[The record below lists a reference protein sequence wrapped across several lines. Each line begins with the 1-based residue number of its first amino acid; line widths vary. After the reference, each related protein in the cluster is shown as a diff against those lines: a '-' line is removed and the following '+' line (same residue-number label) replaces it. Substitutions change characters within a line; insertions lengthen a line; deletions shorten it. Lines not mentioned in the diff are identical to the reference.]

1 MLMLLSLTGQPL
13 DAAVIR
19 ALTRY
24 APALLSTTSALLM
37 AASILIAPSADAATP
52 TASQLQQL
60 KQLPRAQQEQ
70 LARQYGLDLD
80 SLSTSSIDNGQRNA
94 KKAPQYPERIGG
106 TDTVAED
113 RLQRESR
120 TDRDGALKP
129 FGYAFFDGKPA
140 SMASIFDLPLPNDYQ
155 IGPGDTLDI
164 QVFGKEN
171 QQYDLTVKRDGDI
184 HFPKY
189 GPMQVAGETF
199 GEVREQIKAMFEQRV
214 IGVNVTVDIGAM
226 RTMQVYL
233 AGDVKQPGAYTVNGL
248 TTVTQAL
255 LASGGI
261 KTSGSLRDIQLKR
274 NGKVIETLDLYDLL
288 LSGDSSNDVR
298 LLKGD
303 TLFVPARGDQV
314 AVEGEVLRPALYEL
328 NGPTTLASAINMAGG
343 ALPEGYL
350 SSVSVKRVTESG
362 IQQFSL
368 DMSTAKGQSFM
379 VKNGDDIKIAKSN
392 DALDNAVVLRGE
404 VVRQGAYN
412 FESGMTIADLVSN
425 AQRDLKPTADLNYAL
440 VVREID
446 AERNIEVLQF
456 KLGRAIDQPN
466 SSDNLRLQQGDQV
479 FVFNNGIDSEFWDKT
494 DDSHRQKSQLNP
506 SLYQQSI
513 DDPKNTINQE
523 MGAYPQD
530 ARSQRS
536 RQNRQRTEQQKS
548 GENRISRALI
558 DPTTGAEVQLQNIH
572 KQPQLVKALNQQDE
586 QGQPSRREQE
596 LEPIIERLKG
606 QANIESN
613 AAIVEVSGAVKYP
626 GVYPLPANASFEQ
639 LLDAAGGLTEAA
651 YLRQAEITRRQVV
664 DDRLTVR
671 HYPIDLKEA
680 LKSEGPRFA
689 IHRQDRINIK
699 TKPNWHKDNTVE
711 LQGEVRF
718 PGVYAFERGETI
730 QDVIER
736 AGGLTE
742 FAYPKGAVFSRE
754 RLKRQEEERL
764 KMLNRQLQQEISSLA
779 LRRQTSSAQYTTSPS
794 EALSLAE
801 ELQNAEAVG
810 RMVISL
816 PRALEGDDV
825 ANIMIEN
832 GDKLYVPPK
841 NPVVS
846 IMGEV
851 QFTSNQLFE
860 PGMTV
865 SDYIESAGGTK
876 QQADTDRIYVV
887 RADGSV
893 MMPNNSFWFSRSQK
907 QLEPGDTIIVPIDTD
922 YLDGLSTASTATQI
936 LYQMGVAWKAVKD

>member
-1 MLMLLSLTGQPL
+1 MLLSSIGQPL

-24 APALLSTTSALLM
+24 APAVLSTTSALLM

-80 SLSTSSIDNGQRNA
+80 SLSTSSSDNGQRNA

-171 QQYDLTVKRDGDI
+171 QQYELTVKRDGDI

-303 TLFVPARGDQV
+303 TLFVPARGAQV
-314 AVEGEVLRPALYEL
+314 AIEGEVLRPALYEL
-328 NGPTTLASAINMAGG
+328 NGSTTLSKAINMAGG

-368 DMSTAKGQSFM
+368 DMSTAKGQSFI

-412 FESGMTIADLVSN
+412 FEPGMTIADLVSN

-446 AERNIEVLQF
+446 AERNTEVLQF
-456 KLGRAIDQPN
+456 KLGRAIDQPE
-466 SSDNLRLQQGDQV
+466 SSDNLRLQQDDQV
-479 FVFNNGIDSEFWDKT
+479 FVFNNGIDSKFWDKT
-494 DDSHRQKSQLNP
+494 QYIELAQDTREVQSQDTLSKRHSNTNP
-506 SLYQQSI
+506 SQFDETRQDDVYI
-513 DDPKNTINQE
+513 DQ
-523 MGAYPQD
+523 A
-530 ARSQRS
+530 
-536 RQNRQRTEQQKS
+536 
-548 GENRISRALI
+548 
-558 DPTTGAEVQLQNIH
+558 TGAEIQTQN
-572 KQPQLVKALNQQDE
+572 KQNQAKLAKTLAERDE
-586 QGQPSRREQE
+586 EGQTSLREQE
-596 LEPIIERLKG
+596 LEPIIERLKD

-680 LKSEGPRFA
+680 LKGEGPRFA

-764 KMLNRQLQQEISSLA
+764 KMLNRQLQREISSLA

-893 MMPNNSFWFSRSQK
+893 MMPNNSYWFSRSQK

>member
-1 MLMLLSLTGQPL
+1 MRG
-13 DAAVIR
+13 
-19 ALTRY
+19 LTRC
-24 APALLSTTSALLM
+24 APALLSCAPALLLG
-37 AASILIAPSADAATP
+37 AAMLTTAPHAEAATP

-70 LARQYGLDLD
+70 LARQYGVDLD
-80 SLSTSSIDNGQRNA
+80 SLSTSSSDNEQQNA
-94 KKAPQYPERIGG
+94 NTTPETPERIGG
-106 TDTVAED
+106 EQSQSDNIRHPGKASSQDDDT
-113 RLQRESR
+113 
-120 TDRDGALKP
+120 LKP

-140 SMASIFDLPLPNDYQ
+140 SMASVDDLPLPSDYQ

-171 QQYDLTVKRDGDI
+171 QQYDLTVKRDGNI

-199 GEVREQIKAMFEQRV
+199 GKVREQIKAMFEQRV
-214 IGVNVTVDIGAM
+214 IGVDVTVDIGAM

-288 LSGDSSNDVR
+288 LAGDSSNDVR

-303 TLFVPARGDQV
+303 TLFVPARGAQV
-314 AVEGEVLRPALYEL
+314 AIEGEVLRPALYEL

-368 DMSTAKGQSFM
+368 DMSTSKGQAFT
-379 VKNGDDIKIAKSN
+379 VKNGDDIKIAQSN

-412 FESGMTIADLVSN
+412 FEPGMTIADLVSN

-456 KLGRAIDQPN
+456 KLGQAIDHPS

-479 FVFNNGIDSEFWDKT
+479 FVFNNGIDSQYWDQ
-494 DDSHRQKSQLNP
+494 RQSAKVDKSRLNRKGNGG
-506 SLYQQSI
+506 SYI
-513 DDPKNTINQE
+513 DAE
-523 MGAYPQD
+523 
-530 ARSQRS
+530 
-536 RQNRQRTEQQKS
+536 
-548 GENRISRALI
+548 
-558 DPTTGAEVQLQNIH
+558 TGAEVQSQTKQNES
-572 KQPQLVKALNQQDE
+572 KLAKKLAERDDE
-586 QGQPSRREQE
+586 GERSLREQE
-596 LEPIIERLKG
+596 LEPIIERLKD
-606 QANIESN
+606 QANNQYN
-613 AAIVEVSGAVKYP
+613 AAIVELGGAVKYP
-626 GVYPLPANASFEQ
+626 GVYPLPTNASFEQ

-664 DDRLTVR
+664 EGRLTVR
-671 HYPIDLKEA
+671 HYPVDLNKA
-680 LKSEGPRFA
+680 IKGEGPQFA

-699 TKPNWHKDNTVE
+699 TKPNWHKNNTIE

-736 AGGLTE
+736 AGGLTK
-742 FAYPKGAVFSRE
+742 FAYPKGSVFSRE

-936 LYQMGVAWKAVKD
+936 LYQIGVAWQAVKD

>member
-1 MLMLLSLTGQPL
+1 MLTLSSSITRPL
-13 DAAVIR
+13 GATVMR
-19 ALTRY
+19 GMTRC
-24 APALLSTTSALLM
+24 APALLSCAPALLLG
-37 AASILIAPSADAATP
+37 AAMLTTAPHAEAATP

-70 LARQYGLDLD
+70 LARQYGVDLD
-80 SLSTSSIDNGQRNA
+80 SLSTNNSDKDAQNA
-94 KKAPQYPERIGG
+94 NKAPDTPERIGG
-106 TDTVAED
+106 EQNQSDNVRHPGKASNQD
-113 RLQRESR
+113 
-120 TDRDGALKP
+120 DDALKP

-140 SMASIFDLPLPNDYQ
+140 SMASVDDLPLPNDYQ

-171 QQYDLTVKRDGDI
+171 QQYDLTVKRDGNI

-189 GPMQVAGETF
+189 GPMQVAGQTF
-199 GEVREQIKAMFEQRV
+199 GKVREQIKAMFEQRV
-214 IGVNVTVDIGAM
+214 IGVDVTVGIGAM

-261 KTSGSLRDIQLKR
+261 KTSGSLRNIQLKR
-274 NGKVIETLDLYDLL
+274 NGKIIETLDLYDLL
-288 LSGDSSNDVR
+288 LAGDSSNDVR

-303 TLFVPARGDQV
+303 TLFVPARGAQV

-328 NGPTTLASAINMAGG
+328 NGSTTLSKAINMAGG

-368 DMSTAKGQSFM
+368 DMSTAKGQGFT

-412 FESGMTIADLVSN
+412 FEPGMTIADLVSN
-425 AQRDLKPTADLNYAL
+425 TQRDLKPTADLNYAL

-456 KLGRAIDQPN
+456 KLGQAIDHPN

-479 FVFNNGIDSEFWDKT
+479 FVFNNGIDSTFWDKT
-494 DDSHRQKSQLNP
+494 PSIEVDDDTRESQSRVTLSKGHRNTRPSQFGER
-506 SLYQQSI
+506 QQ
-513 DDPKNTINQE
+513 DDV
-523 MGAYPQD
+523 Y
-530 ARSQRS
+530 
-536 RQNRQRTEQQKS
+536 
-548 GENRISRALI
+548 I
-558 DPTTGAEVQLQNIH
+558 DPATGAEVQTQ
-572 KQPQLVKALNQQDE
+572 NQQNQATLAKKLAERDDE
-586 QGQPSRREQE
+586 GERSLREQE
-596 LEPIIERLKG
+596 LEPIIDRLKD
-606 QANIESN
+606 QANNQYN
-613 AAIVEVSGAVKYP
+613 AAIVELGGAVKYP

-664 DDRLTVR
+664 DGRLTVR
-671 HYPIDLKEA
+671 HYPIDVSKA
-680 LKSEGPRFA
+680 IKGEGPQLT
-689 IHRQDRINIK
+689 IQRQDRINIK
-699 TKPNWHKDNTVE
+699 TKPNWHKDNTIE

-730 QDVIER
+730 KDVIER

-742 FAYPKGAVFSRE
+742 FAYPKGSVFSRE

-816 PRALEGDDV
+816 PRALKGDEV
-825 ANIMIEN
+825 ANIMVES

-936 LYQMGVAWKAVKD
+936 LYQMGVAWQAVKD

>member
-1 MLMLLSLTGQPL
+1 MLTLSSSTGRPL
-13 DAAVIR
+13 GATIMR
-19 ALTRY
+19 GLTRC
-24 APALLSTTSALLM
+24 APALLSCAPALLLG
-37 AASILIAPSADAATP
+37 AAMLTTAPHAEAATP

-70 LARQYGLDLD
+70 LARQYGVDLD
-80 SLSTSSIDNGQRNA
+80 SLSTSSSDNEQQNA
-94 KKAPQYPERIGG
+94 NTTPETPERIGG
-106 TDTVAED
+106 EQSQSDNIRHPGKASSQDDDT
-113 RLQRESR
+113 
-120 TDRDGALKP
+120 LKP

-140 SMASIFDLPLPNDYQ
+140 SMASVDDLPLPSDYQ

-171 QQYDLTVKRDGDI
+171 QQYDLTVKRDGNI

-199 GEVREQIKAMFEQRV
+199 GKVREQIKAMFEQRV
-214 IGVNVTVDIGAM
+214 IGVDVTVDIGAM

-288 LSGDSSNDVR
+288 LAGDSSNDVR

-303 TLFVPARGDQV
+303 TLFVPARGAQV
-314 AVEGEVLRPALYEL
+314 AIEGEVLRPALYEL

-368 DMSTAKGQSFM
+368 DMSTSKGQAFT
-379 VKNGDDIKIAKSN
+379 VKNGDDIKIAQSN

-412 FESGMTIADLVSN
+412 FEPGMTIADLVSN

-456 KLGRAIDQPN
+456 KLGQAIDHPS

-479 FVFNNGIDSEFWDKT
+479 FVFNNGIDSQYWDQ
-494 DDSHRQKSQLNP
+494 RQSAKVDKSRLNRKGNGG
-506 SLYQQSI
+506 SYI
-513 DDPKNTINQE
+513 DAE
-523 MGAYPQD
+523 
-530 ARSQRS
+530 
-536 RQNRQRTEQQKS
+536 
-548 GENRISRALI
+548 
-558 DPTTGAEVQLQNIH
+558 TGAEVQSQTKQNES
-572 KQPQLVKALNQQDE
+572 KLAKKLAERDDE
-586 QGQPSRREQE
+586 GERSLREQE
-596 LEPIIERLKG
+596 LEPIIERLKD
-606 QANIESN
+606 QANNQYN
-613 AAIVEVSGAVKYP
+613 AAIVELGGAVKYP
-626 GVYPLPANASFEQ
+626 GVYPLPTNASFEQ

-664 DDRLTVR
+664 EGRLTVR
-671 HYPIDLKEA
+671 HYPVDLNKA
-680 LKSEGPRFA
+680 IKGEGPQFA

-699 TKPNWHKDNTVE
+699 TKPNWHKNNTIE

-736 AGGLTE
+736 AGGLTK
-742 FAYPKGAVFSRE
+742 FAYPKGSVFSRE

-936 LYQMGVAWKAVKD
+936 LYQIGVAWQAVKD

>member
-1 MLMLLSLTGQPL
+1 MLT
-13 DAAVIR
+13 
-19 ALTRY
+19 T
-24 APALLSTTSALLM
+24 APHAE
-37 AASILIAPSADAATP
+37 AATP

-70 LARQYGLDLD
+70 LARQYGVDLD
-80 SLSTSSIDNGQRNA
+80 SLSTSSSDNEQQNA
-94 KKAPQYPERIGG
+94 NTTPETPERIGG
-106 TDTVAED
+106 EQSQSDNIRHPGKASSQDDDT
-113 RLQRESR
+113 
-120 TDRDGALKP
+120 LKP

-140 SMASIFDLPLPNDYQ
+140 SMASVDDLPLPSDYQ

-171 QQYDLTVKRDGDI
+171 QQYDLTVKRDGNI

-199 GEVREQIKAMFEQRV
+199 GKVREQIKAMFEQRV
-214 IGVNVTVDIGAM
+214 IGVDVTVDIGAM

-274 NGKVIETLDLYDLL
+274 NGKVIEILDLYDLL
-288 LSGDSSNDVR
+288 LAGDSSNDVR

-303 TLFVPARGDQV
+303 TLFVPARGAQV
-314 AVEGEVLRPALYEL
+314 AIEGEVLRPALYEL

-368 DMSTAKGQSFM
+368 DMSTSKGQTFT

-392 DALDNAVVLRGE
+392 DALDDAVVLRGE

-412 FESGMTIADLVSN
+412 FEPGMTIADLVSN

-456 KLGRAIDQPN
+456 KLGQAIDHPN

-479 FVFNNGIDSEFWDKT
+479 FVFNNGIDSQYWDQRQSAKVDKSRLNKKT
-494 DDSHRQKSQLNP
+494 SGDT
-506 SLYQQSI
+506 YI
-513 DDPKNTINQE
+513 DAE
-523 MGAYPQD
+523 
-530 ARSQRS
+530 
-536 RQNRQRTEQQKS
+536 
-548 GENRISRALI
+548 
-558 DPTTGAEVQLQNIH
+558 TGAEVQSQTKQNES
-572 KQPQLVKALNQQDE
+572 KLAKKLAERDDE
-586 QGQPSRREQE
+586 GERSLREQE
-596 LEPIIERLKG
+596 LEPIIERLKD
-606 QANIESN
+606 QANNQYN
-613 AAIVEVSGAVKYP
+613 AAIVELGGAVKYP

-664 DDRLTVR
+664 EGRLTVR
-671 HYPIDLKEA
+671 HYPLDLNKA
-680 LKSEGPRFA
+680 IKGEGPQFA

-699 TKPNWHKDNTVE
+699 TKPNWHKNNTIE

-730 QDVIER
+730 KDVIER

-742 FAYPKGAVFSRE
+742 FAYPKGSVFSRE

-936 LYQMGVAWKAVKD
+936 LYQMGVAWQAVKD

>member
-1 MLMLLSLTGQPL
+1 M
-13 DAAVIR
+13 
-19 ALTRY
+19 
-24 APALLSTTSALLM
+24 
-37 AASILIAPSADAATP
+37 
-52 TASQLQQL
+52 
-60 KQLPRAQQEQ
+60 
-70 LARQYGLDLD
+70 
-80 SLSTSSIDNGQRNA
+80 
-94 KKAPQYPERIGG
+94 
-106 TDTVAED
+106 
-113 RLQRESR
+113 
-120 TDRDGALKP
+120 
-129 FGYAFFDGKPA
+129 
-140 SMASIFDLPLPNDYQ
+140 
-155 IGPGDTLDI
+155 
-164 QVFGKEN
+164 FGKEN
-171 QQYDLTVKRDGDI
+171 QQYQLTVKRDGNI

-189 GPMQVAGETF
+189 GPMQVAGQTF
-199 GEVREQIKAMFEQRV
+199 GKVREQIKAMFEQRV

-261 KTSGSLRDIQLKR
+261 KTSGSLRNIQLKR
-274 NGKVIETLDLYDLL
+274 NGKIIETLDLYDLL
-288 LSGDSSNDVR
+288 LAGDSSNDVR

-303 TLFVPARGDQV
+303 TLFVPARGAQV

-328 NGPTTLASAINMAGG
+328 NGSTTLSKAINMAGG

-350 SSVSVKRVTESG
+350 SSISVKRVTESG

-368 DMSTAKGQSFM
+368 DMSTAKGQGFT

-412 FESGMTIADLVSN
+412 FEPGMTIADLVSN
-425 AQRDLKPTADLNYAL
+425 TQRDLKPTADLNYAL

-456 KLGRAIDQPN
+456 KLGQAIDHPN

-479 FVFNNGIDSEFWDKT
+479 FVFNNGIDSQYWDQRQSAKVDKSRLNNKT
-494 DDSHRQKSQLNP
+494 SGDT
-506 SLYQQSI
+506 YI
-513 DDPKNTINQE
+513 DAE
-523 MGAYPQD
+523 
-530 ARSQRS
+530 
-536 RQNRQRTEQQKS
+536 
-548 GENRISRALI
+548 
-558 DPTTGAEVQLQNIH
+558 TGAEVQNQSKQNE
-572 KQPQLVKALNQQDE
+572 KKLAKKLSERDDE
-586 QGQPSRREQE
+586 GERSLREQE
-596 LEPIIERLKG
+596 LEPIIERLKD
-606 QANIESN
+606 QANNQYN
-613 AAIVEVSGAVKYP
+613 AAIVELGGAVKYP
-626 GVYPLPANASFEQ
+626 GVYPLLANGSFEQ

-664 DDRLTVR
+664 EGRLTVR
-671 HYPIDLKEA
+671 HYPINVDKA
-680 LKSEGPRFA
+680 IKGEGPQFA

-699 TKPNWHKDNTVE
+699 TKPNWHKNNTIE

-742 FAYPKGAVFSRE
+742 FAYPKGSVFSRE

-816 PRALEGDDV
+816 PRALKGDEV
-825 ANIMIEN
+825 ANIMVES

-865 SDYIESAGGTK
+865 SDYIESAGAPSNKPT
-876 QQADTDRIYVV
+876 
-887 RADGSV
+887 
-893 MMPNNSFWFSRSQK
+893 P
-907 QLEPGDTIIVPIDTD
+907 
-922 YLDGLSTASTATQI
+922 TASTWSAPTAQ
-936 LYQMGVAWKAVKD
+936 

>member
-1 MLMLLSLTGQPL
+1 MLT
-13 DAAVIR
+13 
-19 ALTRY
+19 T
-24 APALLSTTSALLM
+24 APHAE
-37 AASILIAPSADAATP
+37 AATP

-70 LARQYGLDLD
+70 LARQYGVDLD
-80 SLSTSSIDNGQRNA
+80 SLSTSSSDNEQQDANTT
-94 KKAPQYPERIGG
+94 PETPERIGG
-106 TDTVAED
+106 EQSQSDNIRHPGKASSQDDDT
-113 RLQRESR
+113 
-120 TDRDGALKP
+120 LKP

-140 SMASIFDLPLPNDYQ
+140 SMASVDDLPLPSDYQ

-171 QQYDLTVKRDGDI
+171 QQYDLTVKRDGNI

-199 GEVREQIKAMFEQRV
+199 GKVREQIKAMFEQRV
-214 IGVNVTVDIGAM
+214 IGVDVTVDIGAM

-288 LSGDSSNDVR
+288 LAGDSSNDVR

-303 TLFVPARGDQV
+303 TLFVPARGAQV
-314 AVEGEVLRPALYEL
+314 AIEGEVLRPALYEL

-368 DMSTAKGQSFM
+368 DMSTSKGQAFT
-379 VKNGDDIKIAKSN
+379 VKNGDDIKIAQSN

-456 KLGRAIDQPN
+456 KLGQAIDHPS

-479 FVFNNGIDSEFWDKT
+479 FVFNNGIDSQYWDQ
-494 DDSHRQKSQLNP
+494 RQSAKVDKSRLNRKGNGG
-506 SLYQQSI
+506 SYI
-513 DDPKNTINQE
+513 DAE
-523 MGAYPQD
+523 
-530 ARSQRS
+530 
-536 RQNRQRTEQQKS
+536 
-548 GENRISRALI
+548 
-558 DPTTGAEVQLQNIH
+558 TGAEVQSQTKQNES
-572 KQPQLVKALNQQDE
+572 KLAKKLAERDDE
-586 QGQPSRREQE
+586 GERSLREQE
-596 LEPIIERLKG
+596 LEPIIERLKH
-606 QANIESN
+606 QANNQYN
-613 AAIVEVSGAVKYP
+613 AAVVELGGAVKYP

-664 DDRLTVR
+664 EGRLTVR
-671 HYPIDLKEA
+671 HYPLDLNKA
-680 LKSEGPRFA
+680 IKGEGPQFA

-699 TKPNWHKDNTVE
+699 TKPNWHKNNTIE

-816 PRALEGDDV
+816 PRALKGDDV

-907 QLEPGDTIIVPIDTD
+907 RLEPGDTIIVPIDTD

>member
-1 MLMLLSLTGQPL
+1 MLTLSSSITRPLGATVMRGLTRCAPTLLSC
-13 DAAVIR
+13 
-19 ALTRY
+19 
-24 APALLSTTSALLM
+24 APALLLGAAMLTT
-37 AASILIAPSADAATP
+37 APHTEAATP

-70 LARQYGLDLD
+70 LARQYGVDLD
-80 SLSTSSIDNGQRNA
+80 SLSTNNSDNDAQ
-94 KKAPQYPERIGG
+94 KANTAPDTPERIGG
-106 TDTVAED
+106 EQNQSDNVRHPGKASNQD
-113 RLQRESR
+113 
-120 TDRDGALKP
+120 DDALKP

-140 SMASIFDLPLPNDYQ
+140 SMASVDDLPLPSDYQ

-171 QQYDLTVKRDGDI
+171 QQYDLTVKRDGNI

-189 GPMQVAGETF
+189 GPMQVAGQTF
-199 GEVREQIKAMFEQRV
+199 GKVREQIKAMFEQRV

-261 KTSGSLRDIQLKR
+261 KTSGSLRNIQLKR
-274 NGKVIETLDLYDLL
+274 NGKIIETLDLYDLL
-288 LSGDSSNDVR
+288 LAGDSSNDVR

-303 TLFVPARGDQV
+303 TLFVPARGAQV

-328 NGPTTLASAINMAGG
+328 NGPTTLSKAINMAGG

-368 DMSTAKGQSFM
+368 DMSTAKGQGFT

-412 FESGMTIADLVSN
+412 FEPGMTIADLVSN
-425 AQRDLKPTADLNYAL
+425 TQRDLKPTADLNYAL

-446 AERNIEVLQF
+446 AERNINVLQF
-456 KLGRAIDQPN
+456 KLGQAIGHPN

-479 FVFNNGIDSEFWDKT
+479 FVFNNGIDSQYWDQRQSAKVDKSRLNNKT
-494 DDSHRQKSQLNP
+494 SGDT
-506 SLYQQSI
+506 YI
-513 DDPKNTINQE
+513 DAE
-523 MGAYPQD
+523 
-530 ARSQRS
+530 
-536 RQNRQRTEQQKS
+536 
-548 GENRISRALI
+548 
-558 DPTTGAEVQLQNIH
+558 TGAEVQSQSKQNET
-572 KQPQLVKALNQQDE
+572 KLAKKLSERDDE
-586 QGQPSRREQE
+586 GVRSLREQE
-596 LEPIIERLKG
+596 LEPIIERLKD
-606 QANIESN
+606 QANNQYN
-613 AAIVEVSGAVKYP
+613 AAIVELGGAVKYP

-664 DDRLTVR
+664 DGGLTVR
-671 HYPIDLKEA
+671 HYPIDVSKA
-680 LKSEGPRFA
+680 IKGEGPQLT
-689 IHRQDRINIK
+689 IQRQDRINIK
-699 TKPNWHKDNTVE
+699 TKPNWHKNNTIE

-742 FAYPKGAVFSRE
+742 FAYPKGSVFSRE

-816 PRALEGDDV
+816 PRALKGDEV
-825 ANIMIEN
+825 ANIMVES

>member
-1 MLMLLSLTGQPL
+1 MRGLTHC
-13 DAAVIR
+13 
-19 ALTRY
+19 
-24 APALLSTTSALLM
+24 APALLSCAPALLLG
-37 AASILIAPSADAATP
+37 AAMLTTAPHAEAATP

-70 LARQYGLDLD
+70 LARQYGVDLD
-80 SLSTSSIDNGQRNA
+80 SLSTSSSDNEQQNA
-94 KKAPQYPERIGG
+94 NTPPETPERIGG
-106 TDTVAED
+106 EQSQSDNIRHPGKASSQDDDT
-113 RLQRESR
+113 
-120 TDRDGALKP
+120 LKP

-140 SMASIFDLPLPNDYQ
+140 SMASVDDLPLPSDYQ

-171 QQYDLTVKRDGDI
+171 QQYNLTVKRDGNI

-199 GEVREQIKAMFEQRV
+199 GKVREQIKAMFEQRV
-214 IGVNVTVDIGAM
+214 IGVDVTVDIGAM

-288 LSGDSSNDVR
+288 LAGDSSNDVR

-303 TLFVPARGDQV
+303 TLFVSARGAQV
-314 AVEGEVLRPALYEL
+314 AIEGEVLRPALYEL

-368 DMSTAKGQSFM
+368 DMSTSKGQAFT
-379 VKNGDDIKIAKSN
+379 VKNGDDIKIAQSN

-456 KLGRAIDQPN
+456 KLGQAIDHPS

-479 FVFNNGIDSEFWDKT
+479 FVFNNGIDSQYWDQRQSAKVDKSRLNKKT
-494 DDSHRQKSQLNP
+494 SGDT
-506 SLYQQSI
+506 YI
-513 DDPKNTINQE
+513 DAE
-523 MGAYPQD
+523 
-530 ARSQRS
+530 
-536 RQNRQRTEQQKS
+536 
-548 GENRISRALI
+548 
-558 DPTTGAEVQLQNIH
+558 TGAEVQSQTKQNES
-572 KQPQLVKALNQQDE
+572 KLAKKLAERDDE
-586 QGQPSRREQE
+586 GERSLREQE
-596 LEPIIERLKG
+596 LEPIIERLKH
-606 QANIESN
+606 QANNQYN
-613 AAIVEVSGAVKYP
+613 AAVVELGGAVKYP

-664 DDRLTVR
+664 EGRLTVR
-671 HYPIDLKEA
+671 HYPVDLNKA
-680 LKSEGPRFA
+680 IKGEGPQFA

-699 TKPNWHKDNTVE
+699 TKPNWHKNNTIE

-742 FAYPKGAVFSRE
+742 FAYPKGSVFSRE

-936 LYQMGVAWKAVKD
+936 LYQMGVAWQAVKD

>member
-1 MLMLLSLTGQPL
+1 MRG
-13 DAAVIR
+13 
-19 ALTRY
+19 LTRC
-24 APALLSTTSALLM
+24 APALLSCAPALLLG
-37 AASILIAPSADAATP
+37 AAMLTTAPHAEAATP

-70 LARQYGLDLD
+70 LARQYGVDLD
-80 SLSTSSIDNGQRNA
+80 SLSTSSSDNEQQNA
-94 KKAPQYPERIGG
+94 NTTPETPERIGG
-106 TDTVAED
+106 EQSQSDNIRHPGKASSQDDDT
-113 RLQRESR
+113 
-120 TDRDGALKP
+120 LKP

-140 SMASIFDLPLPNDYQ
+140 SMASVDDLPLPSDYQ

-171 QQYDLTVKRDGDI
+171 QQYDLTVKRDGNI

-199 GEVREQIKAMFEQRV
+199 GKVREQIKAMFEQRV
-214 IGVNVTVDIGAM
+214 IGVDVTVDIGAM

-288 LSGDSSNDVR
+288 LAGDSSNDVR

-303 TLFVPARGDQV
+303 TLFVPARGAQV

-368 DMSTAKGQSFM
+368 DMSTSKGQAFT
-379 VKNGDDIKIAKSN
+379 VKNGDDIKIAQSN

-412 FESGMTIADLVSN
+412 FEPGMTIADLVSN

-456 KLGRAIDQPN
+456 KLGQAIDHPN
-466 SSDNLRLQQGDQV
+466 SPDNLRLQQGDQV
-479 FVFNNGIDSEFWDKT
+479 FVFNNGIDSQYWDQ
-494 DDSHRQKSQLNP
+494 RQSAKVDKSRLNRKGNGG
-506 SLYQQSI
+506 SYI
-513 DDPKNTINQE
+513 DAE
-523 MGAYPQD
+523 
-530 ARSQRS
+530 
-536 RQNRQRTEQQKS
+536 
-548 GENRISRALI
+548 
-558 DPTTGAEVQLQNIH
+558 TGAEVQSQTKQNES
-572 KQPQLVKALNQQDE
+572 KLAKKLAERDDE
-586 QGQPSRREQE
+586 GERSLREQE
-596 LEPIIERLKG
+596 LEPIIERLKD
-606 QANIESN
+606 QANNQYN
-613 AAIVEVSGAVKYP
+613 AAIVELGGAVKYP

-651 YLRQAEITRRQVV
+651 YVKQAEISRRQVV
-664 DDRLTVR
+664 EGRLTVR
-671 HYPIDLKEA
+671 HYPVDLNKA
-680 LKSEGPRFA
+680 IKGEGPQFA

-699 TKPNWHKDNTVE
+699 TKPNWHKNNTIE

-742 FAYPKGAVFSRE
+742 FAYPKGSVFSRE

-860 PGMTV
+860 PSMTV

-936 LYQMGVAWKAVKD
+936 LYQMGVAWQAVKD